1 MFSSKRASRIRALA
15 LTALTAGLLC
25 GGMATSAS
33 AADGG
38 STSTDGAGKTREVHP
53 GDQLLAGITHTV
65 TGLMGDPT
73 AATRILPAP
82 GALAG

>member
-25 GGMATSAS
+25 GGMTTSAG
-33 AADGG
+33 AADGS
-38 STSTDGAGKTREVHP
+38 STSTDGAGKNREVQP
-53 GDQLLAGITHTV
+53 GDRVLAGLTHTV

-73 AATRILPAP
+73 AITRILPAP
-82 GALAG
+82 GALGG